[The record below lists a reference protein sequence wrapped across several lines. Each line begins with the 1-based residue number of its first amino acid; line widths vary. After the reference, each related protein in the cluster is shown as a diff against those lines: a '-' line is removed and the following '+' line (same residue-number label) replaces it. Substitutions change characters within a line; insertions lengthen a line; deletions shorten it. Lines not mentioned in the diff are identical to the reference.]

1 MASISRTALVPYSAE
16 AMFELVDDVDRYKE
30 FLPWCSDS
38 QVLAR
43 DSDEVKGRIVIAKG
57 GLEKGFTTLN
67 RRQYGKMI
75 EIRLVEG
82 PFKRLDG
89 YWRFQRLDDDASKI
103 VLDLEFEFSNR
114 LMGMAF
120 GRVFTQVANRLVD
133 AFVSRAE
140 QVYG

>member
-16 AMFELVDDVDRYKE
+16 AMFDLVDDVDRYKE
-30 FLPWCSDS
+30 FLPWCSHS
-38 QVLAR
+38 EVLER
-43 DSDEVKGRIVIAKG
+43 DSDHVKGRVVIAKG
-57 GLEKGFTTLN
+57 GLEKGFTTMN

-75 EIRLVEG
+75 EIRLIEG

-89 YWRFQRLDDDASKI
+89 YWRFQRLDESASKV
-103 VLDLEFEFSNR
+103 VLDLEFEFANR
-114 LMGMAF
+114 LVSMAF

-133 AFVSRAE
+133 AFVTRAE